1 MKPTLYTIA
10 ALAVLALFAVIAP
23 PSLGAAPG
31 DTSSAPSTGLAGAFL
46 GARHAQTMTD
56 SGAATA
62 YLDRAL
68 ELDPANVDLLRDSYF
83 IAAQAGNF
91 ESAVRAA
98 RKFLETGQAQRSTAP
113 LLVALDHTKRGEYDK
128 AWALIE
134 TISGQGPVAAALP
147 FIRAWAQAPLTDAE
161 TALAELAP
169 LQTRDSAS
177 DVFNLMSGLLNDYY
191 GRKDDALI
199 HYDALAGR
207 AERLSLSTLRLVAAG
222 YHRLGAGDKV
232 NPMLEAFR
240 ADRRASF
247 DIDEF
252 LTAFADPRSANKKI
266 TPAAGMAE
274 AMFLASQIMLQNTTN
289 GFYRQLALVYGQLA
303 LHLNPE
309 LGIARWVI
317 GATAAA
323 RGAMDESNQILS
335 GIGKSEPGYLAAQL
349 QIADNLERL
358 DRKGDALALLQNLA
372 KERPSVPEIHITIGD
387 LLRRDEKFVDA
398 VAAYDRAF
406 KLYPDGDPN
415 NWILYYTRGIALER
429 AKMWPR
435 AEADF
440 KKALEIN
447 PDDPSVL
454 NYLGYSWLDRN
465 ENLTEARRLIEM
477 AYKKRPDDGS
487 IVDSLGWAM
496 YLMGEYA
503 AAVVQLE
510 KAVELQ
516 PSDPTINEHLGD
528 VYWKVGRR
536 NEARFQ
542 WRRAIS
548 LATEETQKTALR
560 AKLDQG
566 LAQN

>member
-1 MKPTLYTIA
+1 MKTSSFMLA
-10 ALAVLALFAVIAP
+10 SWAGLALAVLAMPA
-23 PSLGAAPG
+23 GAAPG
-31 DTSSAPSTGLAGAFL
+31 DAPSPSGTGLAGAFL
-46 GARHAQTMTD
+46 GARHAQTVTD
-56 SGAATA
+56 SSAATA

-68 ELDPANVDLLRDSYF
+68 QLDPANVDLLRESYF
-83 IAAQAGNF
+83 VAAQAGNF
-91 ESAVRAA
+91 ESAVKAA

-134 TISGQGPVAAALP
+134 SISGQGPVAAALP
-147 FIRAWAQAPLTDAE
+147 FIRAWAQAPLAPAD
-161 TALAELAP
+161 TALAELTP
-169 LQTRDSAS
+169 LQSRDAAS

-199 HYDALAGR
+199 HYDALADR
-207 AERLSLSTLRLVAAG
+207 AQRLSLSSLRLVAAG

-232 NPMLEAFR
+232 KPLLEAFS

-247 DIDEF
+247 DTDDF
-252 LTAFADPRSANKKI
+252 LAAFADPRTASKKV
-266 TPAAGMAE
+266 TPAEGMAE

-317 GATAAA
+317 GATAAV
-323 RGAMDESNQILS
+323 RGALDESNQILS
-335 GIGKSEPGYLAAQL
+335 GIGRSEPGYLAAQL
-349 QIADNLERL
+349 QIADNLERME
-358 DRKGDALALLQNLA
+358 RKGDALALLQSLA
-372 KERPSVPEIHITIGD
+372 KERPTVAEIHVTIGD
-387 LLRRDEKFVDA
+387 LLRRDEKFADA
-398 VAAYDRAF
+398 VEAYDRAF
-406 KLYPDGDPN
+406 KLYPGGDPD

-429 AKMWPR
+429 AKMWDR

-447 PDDPSVL
+447 PEDPSVL

-465 ENLTEARRLIEM
+465 ENLAEARRLIEM

-548 LATEETQKTALR
+548 LATEEAQKTALR
-560 AKLDQG
+560 AKLEQG